1 MKRRSLPSML
11 FLAATSAMNGVSLA
25 CSTCG
30 VDPDSQV
37 GSAANGTLWLLLGLV
52 AFMFLA
58 TGFTAF
64 YIWRRASLPV
74 PPHIQLVENL
84 TSQPEE
90 R

>member
-1 MKRRSLPSML
+1 MNRRVPML
-11 FLAATSAMNGVSLA
+11 MPVLAAFAAMNCASIA

-30 VDPDSQV
+30 VDPDSQI
-37 GSAANGTLWLLLGLV
+37 GNAANGTLWLLLGLV

-64 YIWRRASLPV
+64 YIWRRASLPI